1 MNHGQQRLR
10 GLLRLLGEYLLLTV
24 GAVLSAAAVS
34 FFLVPNQVVSGGLT
48 GAAQLLNTY
57 FGAPIGLT
65 VLLLNV
71 PLLAFGWRQLGGLVF
86 GIRTAYTVA
95 VLALAIDLLA
105 PYAGQGITHDPLLY
119 SLYGGVL
126 DGLGIGLVL
135 RARGTTG
142 GSDIFARLVE
152 RRFGVQPG
160 RSLLAFDAVIFA
172 LALISYGPEKIMY
185 ALLVAFAGS
194 RTVDTVLAAG
204 KGARQALI
212 ITARPE
218 PIRAAV
224 LARLN
229 RGVTELEGIGG
240 YTGEA
245 RAVLLCVVARTEIG
259 PLKQIVAEADERAFV
274 IIGDVDEVVGE
285 GWRELRGAG

>member
-1 MNHGQQRLR
+1 MKHGQQRLGR
-10 GLLRLLGEYLLLTV
+10 LLRLIGEYLMLTV
-24 GAVLSAAAVS
+24 GAVMSAAAVS

-57 FGAPIGLT
+57 VGTPIGLT
-65 VLLLNV
+65 VLLMNV
-71 PLLAFGWRQLGGLVF
+71 PLLIFGWRQLGGLVF
-86 GIRTAYTVA
+86 GIRTAYTVT
-95 VLALAIDLLA
+95 VLSLAIDLLA
-105 PYAGQGITHDPLLY
+105 PYAGQGITADPLLY

-142 GSDIFARLVE
+142 GSDIFARLIE

-160 RSLLAFDAVIFA
+160 RSLLAFDAIIFA
-172 LALISYGPEKIMY
+172 AALISYGPEKIMY
-185 ALLVAFAGS
+185 ALLVAFASS

-218 PIRAAV
+218 PIREAV

-240 YTGEA
+240 YTGHT

-259 PLKQIVAEADERAFV
+259 PLKQIVADADERAFV